1 MTGAEASST
10 RELLSRVGMGGAGGH
25 RSDPLADPAAF
36 HELAIRL
43 GAMVDVDYDVIV
55 VRDLFADRV
64 LGYEL
69 ALAASK
75 PVVVS
80 ADQEGIVV
88 LRGAGSLRQGCPALL
103 VADTHFSA
111 GSIQATAMQV
121 VNTGF
126 TVAGL
131 AMFVRT
137 VDLDH
142 PWPVWI
148 LYERDDS
155 GHNRPL
161 DARD

>member
-10 RELLSRVGMGGAGGH
+10 RELLARVGMGGAGEH

-36 HELAIRL
+36 HELATRL

-55 VRDLFADRV
+55 VRDLFGDRV

-75 PVVVS
+75 PLVVS
-80 ADQEGIVV
+80 ADQEGVVV
-88 LRGAGSLRQGCPALL
+88 LRGAGSHPRGCPALL

-131 AMFVRT
+131 AMLVRT

-148 LYERDDS
+148 LEEKDDP
-155 GHNRPL
+155 GQDRPL
-161 DARD
+161 DARN